1 MTDDAPAPGTADVHA
16 APLRVRAAVAAD
28 VDLLARWAEAMA
40 WETEH
45 KQLNPDT
52 VRRGVA
58 LGLADAARARYF
70 IAERGGVAVGTLM
83 LTTEWSDWRAGWWW
97 WIQSVYV
104 PPQGRR
110 GGVLRAL
117 YAHVHAMAAA
127 TREVCGLRL
136 YVERDNAVAQRT
148 YEALGM
154 EDAGYRMFEA
164 GLPWLKQVI
173 AKG

>member
-1 MTDDAPAPGTADVHA
+1 MTELT
-16 APLRVRAAVAAD
+16 VRAATAAD
-28 VDLLARWAEAMA
+28 IDLLATWAEAMA

-45 KQLNPDT
+45 KQLNPAT

-58 LGLADAARARYF
+58 LGVADPARARYF
-70 IAERGGVAVGTLM
+70 IAESDGKPAGTLM

-104 PPQGRR
+104 PPAYRR

-117 YAHVHAMAAA
+117 YAHVHGLASS

-136 YVERDNAVAQRT
+136 YVERDNAVAQKT
-148 YEALGM
+148 YESLGM

-173 AKG
+173 A

>member
-1 MTDDAPAPGTADVHA
+1 MTDLT
-16 APLRVRAAVAAD
+16 VRAATAD
-28 VDLLARWAEAMA
+28 DIEWLAQGAEAMA

-45 KQLNPDT
+45 KRLDPAT
-52 VRRGVA
+52 IRRGID
-58 LGLADAARARYF
+58 LGLGDPARARYF
-70 IAERGGVAVGTLM
+70 IAERGGEKAGTLM

-104 PPQGRR
+104 PPKHRR

-117 YAHVHAMAAA
+117 YAHVHGLAVA
-127 TREVCGLRL
+127 EGGVCGLRL
-136 YVERDNAVAQRT
+136 YVEHGNVVAQKT

-164 GLPWLKQVI
+164 GLPWLREVI
-173 AKG
+173 TKA